1 MLEENERSDLFASTS
16 LILEQYGDHR
26 VRFFYLNAGSE
37 LARVEVPRWVAE
49 DNALLELTHAALVDQ
64 CRKGHGYPV
73 AISEAHEQAVVTVG
87 DREEFR
93 LIVEDALQRQR
104 LPVYT
109 SEKNR
114 SKRLK
119 WL

>member
-1 MLEENERSDLFASTS
+1 MEGY
-16 LILEQYGDHR
+16 YGDHG
-26 VRFFYLNAGSE
+26 VEFYYLNAGSE
-37 LARVEVPRWVAE
+37 LARVEIPRWVARDE
-49 DNALLELTHAALVDQ
+49 SLVNLTHALLVDQ

-114 SKRLK
+114 SKRTK

>member
-1 MLEENERSDLFASTS
+1 MERYYD
-16 LILEQYGDHR
+16 DHS
-26 VRFFYLNAGSE
+26 VHFYYLNAGSE

-49 DNALLELTHAALVDQ
+49 DESLLELTHALLVDQ

-109 SEKNR
+109 SEKSR

>member
-1 MLEENERSDLFASTS
+1 MERS
-16 LILEQYGDHR
+16 YGDHA
-26 VRFFYLNAGSE
+26 VHFFYMNAGE
-37 LARVEVPRWVAE
+37 EIARVEIPAWVADSPE
-49 DNALLELTHAALVDQ
+49 LLSLVHAGIVDQ

-73 AISEAHEQAVVTVG
+73 AISEAHEQAVVTAG

-93 LIVEDALQRQR
+93 VMVETALGTQR

-109 SEKNR
+109 SLKDR

>member
-1 MLEENERSDLFASTS
+1 M
-16 LILEQYGDHR
+16 EQYYEGHQ
-26 VRFFYLNAGSE
+26 VRFFYLNVGAE
-37 LARVEVPRWVAE
+37 LARVEMPEWVAE
-49 DNALLELTHAALVDQ
+49 DRELLELTHAMLVDQ

-87 DREEFR
+87 DREEFH
-93 LIVEDALQRQR
+93 LIVEDALRRQR

-109 SEKNR
+109 SGKNT